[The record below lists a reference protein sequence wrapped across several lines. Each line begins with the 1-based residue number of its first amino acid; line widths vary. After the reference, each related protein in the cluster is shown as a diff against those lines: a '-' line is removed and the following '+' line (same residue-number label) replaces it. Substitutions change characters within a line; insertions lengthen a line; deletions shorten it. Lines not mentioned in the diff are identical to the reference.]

1 MITLSFI
8 LLVFD
13 TIYYNYNLHINT
25 EGCNEFV
32 WDSQSGLPLVEEH
45 LQSLQY
51 TLIVVNYN
59 QYVYYKNSY
68 TEDRIFFDYF
78 HAKEVRQKTT
88 LYDESVFPGLNA
100 SYVHNEPYV
109 D

>member
-32 WDSQSGLPLVEEH
+32 WDSKSGLPLVEEH
-45 LQSLQY
+45 
-51 TLIVVNYN
+51 
-59 QYVYYKNSY
+59 
-68 TEDRIFFDYF
+68 
-78 HAKEVRQKTT
+78 
-88 LYDESVFPGLNA
+88 
-100 SYVHNEPYV
+100 
-109 D
+109 

>member
-1 MITLSFI
+1 M
-8 LLVFD
+8 
-13 TIYYNYNLHINT
+13 
-25 EGCNEFV
+25 
-32 WDSQSGLPLVEEH
+32 
-45 LQSLQY
+45 
-51 TLIVVNYN
+51 
-59 QYVYYKNSY
+59 YYKNSY

-109 D
+109 DWLKMYLVRNIINFIKVEIKNKLQMYIAPKKQILYKILIFFFQRVNNCKP